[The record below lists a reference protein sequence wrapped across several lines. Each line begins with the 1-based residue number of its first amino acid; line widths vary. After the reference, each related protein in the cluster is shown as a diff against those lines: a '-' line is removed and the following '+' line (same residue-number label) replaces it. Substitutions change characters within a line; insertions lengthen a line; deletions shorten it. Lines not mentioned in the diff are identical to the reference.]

1 MKFEQKSIEYTNQGR
16 RADRVPR
23 GAAPT
28 LGQLDNRADRVAE
41 AAAAADGGGGGVVFR
56 CIRQGDGAEEGPR
69 SQAD

>member
-1 MKFEQKSIEYTNQGR
+1 MPHYPPGR
-16 RADRVPR
+16 RADRVPW

-41 AAAAADGGGGGVVFR
+41 AAAADGGGGVVVFR